1 MRLGGYYLAESIN
14 DLEPL
19 CEKLDAHGLS
29 AIQAPPALAEMS
41 DEACFAYGEEA
52 RRLGLVIGEAGMWE
66 NLLSDEPTVRNSR
79 IELVRSMLQKADLMD
94 CKCVVSLVGTKD
106 PTSDN
111 ASAPHAD
118 NYSAACRREF
128 REVVLRILDGLDLQN
143 SMYVIEPWPSSFF
156 YRPVDIRGFI
166 DSVDHPRFG
175 LHLDQ
180 MNMVTHE
187 TFYRTGEL
195 INETFDLL
203 ADRVASV
210 HLKDVQW
217 DNEYMFVKWDEVHI
231 GDGVM
236 DYDTYLKRL
245 SQLPADMTCY
255 CEHFPAE
262 ADYVLCFSRLH
273 ALSEKAGTRFLG
285 RQKKS

>member
-1 MRLGGYYLAESIN
+1 MRLGGYYLAEKI
-14 DLEPL
+14 DELEPL
-19 CEKLDAHGLS
+19 CEKLDIHRLS
-29 AIQAPPALAEMS
+29 AIQAPLALAEMS
-41 DEACFAYGEEA
+41 EGECIAFGEEA

-66 NLLSDEPTVRNSR
+66 NLLSNDASLRNSR
-79 IELVRSMLQKADLMD
+79 IELVRSMLQKADLMG

-106 PTSDN
+106 PASDS

-118 NYSAACRREF
+118 NYSAACRQEF

-156 YRPVDIRGFI
+156 YRPADIRAFI
-166 DSVDHPRFG
+166 DSVDHPSFG

-180 MNMVTHE
+180 MNMVTHK

-203 ADRVASV
+203 ADSVASV

-217 DNEYMFVKWDEVHI
+217 DGRHMYIKWDEVYI

-255 CEHFPAE
+255 CEHFQAE

-273 ALSEKAGTRFLG
+273 ALAKKAGTRFLG
-285 RQKKS
+285 RQE